1 MFDYKQTD
9 INMIYVGHYS
19 VFECHFDSEGFF
31 PIFANISNIETD
43 NILDSEVT
51 VYDTS
56 YTQLCESGHD
66 ITSMFSERNL
76 AKLKSILCAEY
87 IRRFGK
93 DGPEPPHYL
102 SYKLH
107 DTIVIYDYDKKTFEG
122 TFDSLIEN
130 PSRIYASMSISKDG
144 TKLEGKVKIY
154 ECPFLVASDNP
165 EITELPFPAYG
176 RKEIA
181 EILKE
186 NYEKHLKGEE

>member
-1 MFDYKQTD
+1 MFDYKQSD
-9 INMIYVGHYS
+9 INMIYIGHYS
-19 VFECHFDSEGFF
+19 VFECKFDSEGFF

-51 VYDTS
+51 VYDVS

-66 ITSMFSERNL
+66 ITSIFSKKSL

-102 SYKLH
+102 SYKPH
-107 DTIVIYDYDKKTFEG
+107 DTIVIHDYDTKTFEG
-122 TFDSLIEN
+122 AFDSLIET

-144 TKLEGKVKIY
+144 TKLEGKAKIY

-165 EITELPFPAYG
+165 EISELPFPANG

-186 NYEKHLKGEE
+186 EYEKHLKGEE